1 MRTLIDALGIGWA
14 QPAARWTALAA
25 FAVLLPVYA
34 VTLPASLTGGYI
46 GWVSLRLLT
55 PGMAAIAVVLSAI
68 LSFTLAL
75 MVVLV
80 RSGQRARKGAA
91 AGGAVVAFVTPLLC
105 CTPVL
110 PLALGTLAVAFPAL
124 AGMAAG
130 SVQGFIATHETAIL
144 VAAVVLSTVA
154 LYQNAARVS
163 RGAAACRVPRPPKPV
178 RSERG

>member
-1 MRTLIDALGIGWA
+1 MSTLTDALGIVWA
-14 QPAARWTALAA
+14 EPAARWTALAA
-25 FAVLLPVYA
+25 FAVLLPVYG

-55 PGMAAIAVVLSAI
+55 PSMAVIAVVLSAI
-68 LSFTLAL
+68 LSLTLAL
-75 MVVLV
+75 MVVLI
-80 RSGQRARKGAA
+80 RRGQRARKGAA
-91 AGGAVVAFVTPLLC
+91 ASGALVALVTPMLC

-144 VAAVVLSTVA
+144 VAAVALGAVA

-163 RGAAACRVPRPPKPV
+163 RAAACRVNNCK
-178 RSERG
+178 ERGC